1 MKKKEIIPT
10 APIILKKKMMQN
22 NSFLSKTVQSKQ
34 IGKLS
39 LSTNK
44 RSMSMNISNR

>member
-1 MKKKEIIPT
+1 MKKKRNYSHRT
-10 APIILKKKMMQN
+10 NYSKKENDAN